1 MELILRGVALGE
13 LQPKEALNRS
23 PQMRGNPDRDGVQG
37 GFRRQYLDIG
47 KKFNAADR
55 LSPGD
60 RALRGTC
67 SALPSTRRGAN
78 YGMISVGALASDQPF
93 LHLPPRISNLILT

>member
-1 MELILRGVALGE
+1 MAALVWSQWNCIRRPARGLAYGSVEQVPAD
-13 LQPKEALNRS
+13 AR
-23 PQMRGNPDRDGVQG
+23 RPDRDGLQG

-55 LSPGD
+55 PSPGD

-67 SALPSTRRGAN
+67 SALP
-78 YGMISVGALASDQPF
+78 
-93 LHLPPRISNLILT
+93 